1 MLPRPGAAQSVSQ
14 TERENKESGKEGR
27 RLPFGL
33 EGFFLPRRNLAL
45 ETKNL
50 ISMHRLIAT
59 LFLRTRITKESQGNG
74 L

>member
-1 MLPRPGAAQSVSQ
+1 M
-14 TERENKESGKEGR
+14 ESGKEGR

-33 EGFFLPRRNLAL
+33 EGFFLPRRNPAL